1 MDTDAFFWIQQ
12 LYLFIMGEEYAFV
25 KQSEAFFAGKTQE
38 RGEVFPDKGGA
49 GVNGGISL
57 KKHRKNNG

>member
-1 MDTDAFFWIQQ
+1 
-12 LYLFIMGEEYAFV
+12 MGEAYAFV

-38 RGEVFPDKGGA
+38 RGEVFPDKGGV
-49 GVNGGISL
+49 GVNGGISS